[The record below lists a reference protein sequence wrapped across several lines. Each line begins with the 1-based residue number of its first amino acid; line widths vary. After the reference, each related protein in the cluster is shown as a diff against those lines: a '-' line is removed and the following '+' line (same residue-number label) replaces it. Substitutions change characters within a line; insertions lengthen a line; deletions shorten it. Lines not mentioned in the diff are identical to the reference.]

1 MRNWNR
7 AKDWQDALARVVEK
21 HSELPFEYGKSDCG
35 QFAADAVQAVTGE
48 DRLKEYRNYTTE
60 IGAARVLKKAG
71 CNDLGELFSKV
82 FKEQKVI
89 HAMRGDI
96 GVVEYE
102 GQICAGVFTGVGFA
116 SKGKFGL
123 VFVEF
128 IQIKRA
134 FEVN

>member
-7 AKDWQDALARVVEK
+7 AEGWPDALARVVEK
-21 HSELPFEYGKSDCG
+21 HAELPFQYGVSDCG

-48 DRLKEYRNYTTE
+48 DLFKDYRNYKTE

-71 CNDLGELFSKV
+71 CNNLGDLFAKF
-82 FKEQKVI
+82 FKEEHVA

-96 GVVEYE
+96 GIVEYD
-102 GQICAGVFTGVGFA
+102 GQICAGVSTGVGFA
-116 SKGKFGL
+116 CKGKFGL
-123 VFVEF
+123 VFIEF
-128 IQIKRA
+128 SQIKRI